1 MYKQNGEAIVGI
13 IKKMDDSFKNKTLE
27 YHSKEKP
34 GKTSTMPSKP
44 IETPEE
50 LAMAYT
56 PGVAAPVMEIDKER
70 WKAYRYTNK
79 GNLVAVISNGSS
91 LLGLGNKGALASKPV
106 MEGKAML
113 FKRYADIDAFDIEIS
128 DEDPER
134 IVATIQALA
143 PTFGGI
149 NLEDIKAPECF
160 YIEKRLRGLLDIPV
174 LHDDQH
180 GTAVTVAAAL
190 LNACKVTG
198 KSIDSIRIVIC
209 GAGAAAISSAGMLL
223 EIGVSQEQIT
233 MLDSKGVITTSR
245 TDLDESK
252 ARFATT
258 GEATTLSQAIKGAD
272 AFIGLSKGNLLN
284 ENDVKSMSPSPVI
297 FALANPV
304 PEISYKEAKLWRPD
318 AIVATGRSDCP
329 NQINNVLSFPYLFRG
344 ALDTLSTT
352 INEAMKIAAATA
364 IAAIAQEK
372 TTKEIENQ
380 YGQAFTF
387 GHEYILPKPG
397 DKRLL
402 THVSA
407 AVARAAMESG
417 VARRGIASFNEYSHT
432 LLKRVENETFF
443 AREYLRHRTSHRKI
457 ENER

>member
-1 MYKQNGEAIVGI
+1 
-13 IKKMDDSFKNKTLE
+13 MDDSFKNRALE
-27 YHSKEKP
+27 YHSSGKH
-34 GKTSTMPSKP
+34 GKTSTVPSKP
-44 IETPEE
+44 LDTPEE

-56 PGVAAPVMEIDKER
+56 PGVAAPAMEISKER

-91 LLGLGNKGALASKPV
+91 LLGLGNRGALASKPV

-113 FKRYADIDAFDIEIS
+113 FKTYADIDAFDIEIS
-128 DEDPER
+128 DEEPER
-134 IVATIQALA
+134 VVATVQALA

-198 KSIDSIRIVIC
+198 KEIGNIKIVIN
-209 GAGAAAISSAGMLL
+209 GAGAAAISSATMLL
-223 EIGVSQEQIT
+223 EMGVSPSHIT
-233 MLDSKGVITTSR
+233 MLDSKGVISTRR
-245 TDLDESK
+245 TDLNDMK
-252 ARFATT
+252 RRFAT
-258 GEATTLSQAIKGAD
+258 ASDVSTLSQAIENCD
-272 AFIGLSKGNLLN
+272 AFIGLSKGDLLK
-284 ENDVKSMSPSPVI
+284 ENDIKSMRPAPII

-304 PEISYKEAKLWRPD
+304 PEIPYIQAKEWRPD
-318 AIVATGRSDCP
+318 AVVATGRSDSP

-344 ALDTLSTT
+344 ALDTLSTS
-352 INEAMKIAAATA
+352 INEAMKIAAAKA
-364 IAAIAQEK
+364 IAAIAQEPASN
-372 TTKEIENQ
+372 EIEKL
-380 YGQAFTF
+380 YGRTFTF
-387 GHEYILPKPG
+387 GQEYILPKPG

-402 THVSA
+402 TEVST

-417 VARRGIASFNEYSHT
+417 IARRSIASFNEYRQT
-432 LLKRVENETFF
+432 LLARVDSENFF
-443 AREYLRHRTSHRKI
+443 AREHIRHSMGKYRI
-457 ENER
+457 EKEK

>member
-1 MYKQNGEAIVGI
+1 
-13 IKKMDDSFKNKTLE
+13 MDDSFKDKALE
-27 YHSKEKP
+27 YHSEGKP

-44 IETPEE
+44 LETPEE
-50 LAMAYT
+50 LLMAYT
-56 PGVAAPVMEIDKER
+56 PGVAAPAMEINKER

-113 FKRYADIDAFDIEIS
+113 FKTYADIDAFDIEIS
-128 DEDPER
+128 DEAPDR

-160 YIEKRLRGLLDIPV
+160 YVEKRLRELLDIPV

-190 LNACKVTG
+190 LNACKITG
-198 KSIDSIRIVIC
+198 KSIGNIKIVIC
-209 GAGAAAISSAGMLL
+209 GAGAAAISSANMLL
-223 EIGVSQEQIT
+223 EMGVSREQIT
-233 MLDSKGVITTSR
+233 MLDSKGVISTRR
-245 TDLDESK
+245 TGLDENK

-258 GEATTLSQAIKGAD
+258 SEVETLSQAIEGAD
-272 AFIGLSKGNLLN
+272 VFIWLSRGDLLK
-284 ENDVKSMSPSPVI
+284 ESDIKSMSKSPII

-304 PEISYKEAKLWRPD
+304 PEISYKQAKQWCPE
-318 AIVATGRSDCP
+318 AIVATGRSDSP

-352 INEAMKIAAATA
+352 INEAMKIAAAKA
-364 IAAIAQEK
+364 IAAIAQK
-372 TTKEIENQ
+372 NATKEIEEQ
-380 YGQAFTF
+380 YGQEFIF
-387 GHEYILPKPG
+387 GQEYILPKPG

-402 THVSA
+402 TEVSA

-417 VARRGIASFNEYSHT
+417 VARRGIASFNEYSHS
-432 LLKRVENETFF
+432 LLRRIENENFF
-443 AREYLRHRTSHRKI
+443 AREHLRHRIGRHGS
-457 ENER
+457 EREREL

>member
-1 MYKQNGEAIVGI
+1 
-13 IKKMDDSFKNKTLE
+13 MDDSFKDKALE
-27 YHSKEKP
+27 YHSEGKP
-34 GKTSTMPSKP
+34 GKTSTIPSKP
-44 IETPEE
+44 LETPEE
-50 LAMAYT
+50 LLMAYT
-56 PGVAAPVMEIDKER
+56 PGVAAPAMEINKER

-113 FKRYADIDAFDIEIS
+113 FKTYADIDAFDIEIS
-128 DEDPER
+128 DEEPER

-160 YIEKRLRGLLDIPV
+160 YVEKRLRELLDIPV

-198 KSIDSIRIVIC
+198 KSIGNIKIVIC
-209 GAGAAAISSAGMLL
+209 GAGAAAISSANMLL
-223 EIGVSQEQIT
+223 EIGVSREQIT
-233 MLDSKGVITTSR
+233 MLDSKGVISTRR
-245 TDLDESK
+245 TGLDENK

-258 GEATTLSQAIKGAD
+258 SEVETLSQAIEGAD
-272 AFIGLSKGNLLN
+272 VFIGLSRGDLLK
-284 ENDVKSMSPSPVI
+284 ESDIKSMSKSPII

-304 PEISYKEAKLWRPD
+304 PEISYKQAKQWCPE
-318 AIVATGRSDCP
+318 AIVATGRSDSP

-352 INEAMKIAAATA
+352 INEAMKIAAAKA
-364 IAAIAQEK
+364 IAAIAQK
-372 TTKEIENQ
+372 NATKEIEEQ
-380 YGQAFTF
+380 YGQEFIF
-387 GHEYILPKPG
+387 GQEYILPKPG

-402 THVSA
+402 TEVSA

-417 VARRGIASFNEYSHT
+417 VARRGIASFNEYSHS
-432 LLKRVENETFF
+432 LLRRIENENFF
-443 AREYLRHRTSHRKI
+443 AREHLRHRIGRHGS
-457 ENER
+457 EREREL

>member
-1 MYKQNGEAIVGI
+1 
-13 IKKMDDSFKNKTLE
+13 MDDSFKDKALE
-27 YHSKEKP
+27 YHSEGKP
-34 GKTSTMPSKP
+34 GKTSTIPSKP
-44 IETPEE
+44 LETPEE
-50 LAMAYT
+50 LLMAYT
-56 PGVAAPVMEIDKER
+56 PGVAVPAMEINKER

-113 FKRYADIDAFDIEIS
+113 FKTYADIDAFDIEIS
-128 DEDPER
+128 DEEPER

-160 YIEKRLRGLLDIPV
+160 HVEKRLRELLDIPV

-198 KSIDSIRIVIC
+198 KSIGNIKIVIC
-209 GAGAAAISSAGMLL
+209 GAGAAAISSANMLL
-223 EIGVSQEQIT
+223 EMGVSREQIT
-233 MLDSKGVITTSR
+233 MLDSKGVISTRR
-245 TDLDESK
+245 TGLDENK

-258 GEATTLSQAIKGAD
+258 SEVETLSQAIEGAD
-272 AFIGLSKGNLLN
+272 VFIGLSRGDLLK
-284 ENDVKSMSPSPVI
+284 ESDIKSMSKSPII

-304 PEISYKEAKLWRPD
+304 PEISYKQAKQWCPE
-318 AIVATGRSDCP
+318 AIVATGRSDSP

-352 INEAMKIAAATA
+352 INEAMKIAAAKA
-364 IAAIAQEK
+364 IAAIAQK
-372 TTKEIENQ
+372 NATKEIEEQ
-380 YGQAFTF
+380 YGQEFIF
-387 GHEYILPKPG
+387 GQEYILPKPG

-402 THVSA
+402 TEVSA

-417 VARRGIASFNEYSHT
+417 VARRGIASFNEYSHS
-432 LLKRVENETFF
+432 LLRRIENENFF
-443 AREYLRHRTSHRKI
+443 AREHLRHRIGRHGS
-457 ENER
+457 EREREL